1 MNSQK
6 NKYASMLECYQANKL
21 PRGNNGSFFHVKLIR
36 YYKRF
41 AHFHAFDQESAIPID
56 EFASDPK
63 FQVNLTRGYMEMGFI
78 RNTPDFRTY
87 FQLRNIFWT
96 IFIELL
102 LVSVLTGLWIN
113 ANLQIWFLFTPLL
126 LFIIYNLLNLFI
138 VIYALLKH
146 KFYRNNKEKNVFD

>member
-6 NKYASMLECYQANKL
+6 NKYASMLECYQVNKL
-21 PRGNNGSFFHVKLIR
+21 PKGNNGSFFHVKFIR

-41 AHFHAFDQESAIPID
+41 AHFHAFDQESAITID

-87 FQLRNIFWT
+87 FHLRNIFWT

-113 ANLQIWFLFTPLL
+113 ANLQIWFLFSPLL
-126 LFIIYNLLNLFI
+126 FFIIYNLLNLFI
-138 VIYALLKH
+138 VIYASLKH
-146 KFYRNNKEKNVFD
+146 KFYTNNKEKNVFD